1 MITFDAIASATKGD
15 AKSERAHSNSVDSVP
30 ENPSLVLISA
40 SEAKRSVNVNFS
52 TRSPGIHAIEF
63 GAFDIQL

>member
-30 ENPSLVLISA
+30 ENSLLRFDL
-40 SEAKRSVNVNFS
+40 SERSFS